1 MSDSHAMNLSSDLSK
16 LWSELMA
23 AFSARPLAFTLTK
36 TNTDRKSYSVF
47 NDDMRNTNT
56 PYGEP
61 NNVERGYR

>member
-1 MSDSHAMNLSSDLSK
+1 
-16 LWSELMA
+16 MA